1 MSEKKQGFWGRIS
14 NFISKLTKLVRTLFS
29 VVFLIF
35 FIIIISGMF
44 ADDLQPMPDQGAL
57 YLAPS
62 GILVDQRSYIAPLD
76 RFLSADNPIN
86 SETVVR
92 DIIEALDS
100 AGSDDRISHL
110 ILDTSYLEGAGI
122 AKLEEIS
129 TALLNFKQS
138 NKICID
144 ISFYNY

>member
-76 RFLSADNPIN
+76 RF
-86 SETVVR
+86 
-92 DIIEALDS
+92 
-100 AGSDDRISHL
+100 
-110 ILDTSYLEGAGI
+110 YLR
-122 AKLEEIS
+122 LC
-129 TALLNFKQS
+129 L
-138 NKICID
+138 
-144 ISFYNY
+144 